1 MNSPKFI
8 VAIAGNIGSGKSTIS
23 KYLSE
28 HWGFDILP
36 EPEDKNPFIKKFYK
50 DPQRWAFQSQMFFL
64 TERANMQLRAER
76 TAMNLIIDRTIYED
90 AEIFAHLVLEKN
102 EYKIYRKIYEQYL
115 NIITPPN
122 FIIYLKTSV
131 DTLMERI
138 KIRGRGYER
147 NIKRAYIKRLNDRYS
162 EWIAEFKTTPVLTI
176 DTDKYEIYSLFG
188 DIEEVRTQIE
198 TFFWKNKRNYGTGE

>member
-115 NIITPPN
+115 N
-122 FIIYLKTSV
+122 
-131 DTLMERI
+131 
-138 KIRGRGYER
+138 
-147 NIKRAYIKRLNDRYS
+147 
-162 EWIAEFKTTPVLTI
+162 
-176 DTDKYEIYSLFG
+176 
-188 DIEEVRTQIE
+188 
-198 TFFWKNKRNYGTGE
+198 